1 MKAILESISSDI
13 LMALL
18 NGTYQGL
25 LLTCLMVAFLRLNQR
40 LNAATRHALLL
51 ATLAVVCLLPVVHWG
66 MASEQLRERT
76 TGGKQTEV
84 VAGGIGK
91 AEEDGVANRTDRTY
105 RTDTTYRVRKG
116 SEAVAAAGTPAG
128 AREATTVRTT
138 EGRYSEESAPVA
150 PLNAQP
156 TSMASLRD
164 TGLIAKRPP
173 TVWPSASVAQAV
185 ISVWEKAVAMA
196 HIQPLRWSPPVP
208 LRMLGL
214 VVVTAWIA
222 LSWFFLLRLTLQF
235 VRLRRLKRNA
245 ESPEPEALKV
255 FQAIQ
260 SELGIQRTPSLLVSD
275 HITIPLA
282 AGFFHPVVLL
292 PSDLATSL
300 GPGELSA
307 LLRHEVAHLA
317 RRDDWANL
325 GQLTAQALFF
335 FHPAVWILAKRLNVE
350 REIACD
356 DHVIQSA
363 CRPKEYALLLTE
375 FVRRRSGRPFVPAS
389 GAWSHRSQLK
399 ERIDMIL
406 NSQRNTSPLPSR
418 ARVGALTLGAVI
430 LALAGLRI
438 GPRIAL
444 GQTSVAA
451 PAINPIGS
459 SDSGPVVKDA
469 PTPGA
474 LPVPSV
480 IPDPFAAAVVPDLA
494 PVPAAPPTAAA
505 VPLPPSPGGAPQA
518 VEINLRAPVPPASES
533 LEQRLERLEK
543 LVQELL
549 SRDVLISGGKSGKY
563 HGKTSIDL
571 VQNEISTVDQ
581 TGNVHTIRVLGA
593 TPDDA
598 RRMAE
603 VTKQMEKQARAQ
615 ADQARRQVREAQ
627 QAMEERRREAELE
640 KQEAERERKD
650 AAEEQHRE
658 LEEQRRALV
667 EEQAELKRRMVEID
681 QELVRLKAS
690 NDNKNADRK

>member
-1 MKAILESISSDI
+1 MNAMLESISSDI
-13 LMALL
+13 LMGLL

-25 LLTCLMVAFLRLNQR
+25 LLTCLMMAFLRLNRR

-51 ATLAVVCLLPVVHWG
+51 TTLAVVCLLPVVHWG
-66 MASEQLRERT
+66 MVYEQRRGRAI
-76 TGGKQTEV
+76 GGTE
-84 VAGGIGK
+84 
-91 AEEDGVANRTDRTY
+91 NRTHGADRTDGTFKSY
-105 RTDTTYRVRKG
+105 RMRQW
-116 SEAVAAAGTPAG
+116 SEADAG
-128 AREATTVRTT
+128 APASARQATLVRATA
-138 EGRYSEESAPVA
+138 RRQIEESAP
-150 PLNAQP
+150 
-156 TSMASLRD
+156 TASLNPQRTVMAQLTD
-164 TGLIAKRPP
+164 TGPAANQTADVSLVNSGVHA
-173 TVWPSASVAQAV
+173 VGVA
-185 ISVWEKAVAMA
+185 WKKAVALA
-196 HIQPLRWSPPVP
+196 LRQPLHWSPPVP
-208 LRMLGL
+208 LRTLGL
-214 VVVTAWIA
+214 VAVATWLA
-222 LSWFFLLRLTLQF
+222 LSWFFLLRLTVQF
-235 VRLRRLKRNA
+235 VRLRRLKRDA
-245 ESPEPEALKV
+245 QAPQSDALEV
-255 FQAIQ
+255 FHVIQ
-260 SELGIQRTPSLLVSD
+260 SEFGIQRTARLFVSD
-275 HITIPLA
+275 RITIPLA

-292 PSDLATSL
+292 PSDLSTSL
-300 GPGELSA
+300 EPGELRA
-307 LLRHEVAHLA
+307 LFRHEVAHLA

-549 SRDVLISGGKSGKY
+549 SRDVLISGGKSGNH
-563 HGKTSIDL
+563 HGKASIDL
-571 VQNEISTVDQ
+571 VQNEISTVDP
-581 TGNVHTIRVLGA
+581 TGNVHTTIRVLGA
-593 TPDDA
+593 TSDDA
-598 RRMAE
+598 HRMAE